1 MLRVG
6 GVRLPTTREF
16 PWVCPEA
23 ILNRVLPEPV
33 TKCWRILRGE
43 KPETPVINNKSM
55 LFVYGQRL
63 PENVSSTFILN
74 NRGFHSPCSQL
85 QMKLGSFRNICS
97 CWGISKTR
105 SDPKNIYQ
113 YRSDRNLLRLY

>member
-1 MLRVG
+1 MSISVKYRMLRVG

-63 PENVSSTFILN
+63 PENVSRTFILN

-85 QMKLGSFRNICS
+85 QMKLGSFRNMHVGELQSILARFQ
-97 CWGISKTR
+97 ITV
-105 SDPKNIYQ
+105 
-113 YRSDRNLLRLY
+113 